1 MHKWKKLNGFGVI
14 SPRSR
19 SRSRS
24 HSLAHNG
31 QEIASPEASRRSKL
45 MPLSAQRL
53 KLNDDTD
60 RDRSG
65 ARTDADDVDDG
76 GD

>member
-1 MHKWKKLNGFGVI
+1 MRALHKWKRKNGYSVMP
-14 SPRSR
+14 PRSV
-19 SRSRS
+19 
-24 HSLAHNG
+24 AHNG